1 MKSPERIGK
10 TDREHGQGLDFRR
23 QWPDNFNAGDVKQL
37 KQPHPQIR
45 DLSRHCITFAV
56 ADQGSPALAGN
67 FPCGEASIQKI
78 SPVSC
83 TSYIAGTITSVCPLA
98 TSDLLTIP
106 DIVIP
111 LMKVFKNRAAVGFNT
126 LTPIACGIVMKGSTI
141 TSNAGCS
148 AAAFCI
154 A

>member
-23 QWPDNFNAGDVKQL
+23 QRPDNFNAGDVQQL

-45 DLSRHCITFAV
+45 DLSRHCITLAV
-56 ADQGSPALAGN
+56 ADQGSPAIAGN

-98 TSDLLTIP
+98 ASDLLTIP
-106 DIVIP
+106 DIVIS
-111 LMKVFKNRAAVGFNT
+111 LMKVFKNRAAIGFNT

-148 AAAFCI
+148 AATFCI